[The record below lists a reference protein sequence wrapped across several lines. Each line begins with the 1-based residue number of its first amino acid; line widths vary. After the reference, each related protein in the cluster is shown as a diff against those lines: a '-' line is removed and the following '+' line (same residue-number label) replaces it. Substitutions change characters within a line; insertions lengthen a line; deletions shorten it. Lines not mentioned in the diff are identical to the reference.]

1 MGREKSGMSVLRV
14 VAGGLRLGSGPKDRR
29 ETPDELSLGTCLL
42 VLDTKLLRY
51 SAAILRDSAVMP
63 RVCTGV
69 AAGGPARL
77 VALEDAVDP
86 TARLRL
92 RIVTLGGT
100 AMAVRGDGRGGV
112 LAGPGAG
119 SLERAE

>member
-1 MGREKSGMSVLRV
+1 MGREKSGGSVLRV
-14 VAGGLRLGSGPKDRR
+14 VVGGLRLGSGPKDRR

-51 SAAILRDSAVMP
+51 SAAMLRDSAEMP
-63 RVCTGV
+63 RDCEGV
-69 AAGGPARL
+69 ASGPARL

-100 AMAVRGDGRGGV
+100 AMAVRGDERGGV
-112 LAGPGAG
+112 LAAPGAG